1 MPVTPKELDDF
12 TRFAAERLS
21 HGDSVPSLEECLRQ
35 WRADREFQETV
46 ADVRQSLDD
55 CANDHVKP
63 LDQAFDDVRRRLGL
77 TP

>member
-1 MPVTPKELDDF
+1 MPVTPKELEDF

-21 HGDSVPSLEECLRQ
+21 QGDSVPSLEECLRQ
-35 WRADREFQETV
+35 WRVDCEFHETV

-55 CANDHVKP
+55 CAAGLTKP

-77 TP
+77 SP